1 MTQTFT
7 TFQNFPLFLQPQVGW
22 LLIYLPASW
31 ASMFRATYQWWELSK
46 FPFWTYQQYA
56 SMLPS
61 MEPFTHPYTLSN
73 TPFLSL
79 PLFCPPLVCNHFF
92 QNTNDRSV
100 SYNHAKQFTLVLKF
114 LLRLWRILLINNN
127 LKPSKACEKSCPIIR
142 HLVLP
147 LRWSKSTD
155 HISRLLRLSP
165 TLKKITCLWQLGL
178 MLTHHSSSPS

>member
-1 MTQTFT
+1 
-7 TFQNFPLFLQPQVGW
+7 
-22 LLIYLPASW
+22 
-31 ASMFRATYQWWELSK
+31 MFRATYQWWELSK
-46 FPFWTYQQYA
+46 FPFWTCQPYT

-79 PLFCPPLVCNHFF
+79 PLFCPSLVCNHFF

-147 LRWSKSTD
+147 LKWSKSTD